1 MEDIFPL
8 DWKGGKELFLKLGL
22 LYDCDVRQYEN
33 IVYVEKLH
41 LVVLACSSIYI
52 CFFFN
57 LPVGQDAKQG
67 RIVLTSHTNG
77 PDQARA

>member
-1 MEDIFPL
+1 MERLRDEGLLRPFDVRQRL
-8 DWKGGKELFLKLGL
+8 DLEGIGHLSSCLERGKELFLKLGL

-52 CFFFN
+52 CF
-57 LPVGQDAKQG
+57 
-67 RIVLTSHTNG
+67 
-77 PDQARA
+77 